1 MRHIE
6 QDRQLLLRRW
16 EKNPILTAADW
27 PYTVNTVFNP
37 GAVLLP
43 DGTTLLLCRV
53 EDRRGISHLCVA
65 RSANGIDNWE
75 IELEPSFAPDPSRF
89 PEELWG
95 VEDPRITYVEELGKY
110 AITYTAYS
118 RAGPAVGLALT
129 RDFKNFERL
138 GVVMP
143 PADKDAALLP
153 RRFNGYWLMVHR
165 PTTSLGAHIYISQS
179 PDLIHW
185 GRHHLVI
192 PARQGAWWDASRVG
206 LATPPM
212 ETPHGW
218 LIFYHGVK
226 DTPSGSIYRV
236 GLALLDLEQPWRC
249 VRRGSEWIFG
259 PVKPYERVGDVS
271 SVVFPCGAV
280 LEPDGD
286 TLRVYYG
293 AADTS
298 ICLATASLKELL
310 DWLEAHTSETCE
322 MPGERM
328 IT

>member
-1 MRHIE
+1 MRHVE
-6 QDRQLLLRRW
+6 DDRQLLLRRW

-43 DGTTLLLCRV
+43 DNTTLLFCRV
-53 EDRRGISHLCVA
+53 EDRRGISHLCAA
-65 RSANGIDNWE
+65 RSKNGLDGWE
-75 IELEPSFAPDPSRF
+75 IDPEPTFLPDPVRY

-95 VEDPRITYVEELGKY
+95 VEDPRITYVPELESY

-129 RDFKNFERL
+129 RDFKEFQRL

-165 PTTSLGAHIYISQS
+165 PTTWLGAHIYISQS

-185 GRHHLVI
+185 GRHHLVL

-206 LATPPM
+206 LAAPPL

-218 LIFYHGVK
+218 LLFYHGVK
-226 DTPSGSIYRV
+226 DTPGGVIYRV
-236 GLALLDLEQPWRC
+236 GLALLDREAPWRC
-249 VRRGSEWIFG
+249 VRRGDEWIFG
-259 PVKPYERVGDVS
+259 PVKDYERVGDVS

-280 LEPDGD
+280 LLPDGD
-286 TLRVYYG
+286 TIRVYYG

-298 ICLATASLKELL
+298 ICVATASLKRLL
-310 DWLEAHTSETCE
+310 EWLERHTSETCE
-322 MPGERM
+322 VPGERM